1 MERTKN
7 AHSKTRIKTI
17 DTLRTIIVY
26 AVALISQS
34 LNRHVLESGALRRS
48 IPIAVTIYS
57 VCIVFNQLYIVRYR
71 IIYNFKRN
79 GKVHFMTL
87 SLSNFLSTIGTK
99 HYYRTTPQTNIGDH
113 LFWNCREIHDKKIR
127 LFPFSATGWR
137 SPQSQLFLINPDIGV
152 KSAHFLITTYTI
164 QTSDMNKHTII
175 GSDY

>member
-7 AHSKTRIKTI
+7 AHSKSRIKTI

-34 LNRHVLESGALRRS
+34 LNRHVLESGAWRRS

-57 VCIVFNQLYIVRYR
+57 VCIASNQLYIVRYR

-87 SLSNFLSTIGTK
+87 LYQISCRLLAQNITIVPHLRRILEIIYFGIVEK
-99 HYYRTTPQTNIGDH
+99 YMIKKFDYSPSPRQDGD
-113 LFWNCREIHDKKIR
+113 LPNLNSF
-127 LFPFSATGWR
+127 
-137 SPQSQLFLINPDIGV
+137 
-152 KSAHFLITTYTI
+152 
-164 QTSDMNKHTII
+164 
-175 GSDY
+175 

>member
-57 VCIVFNQLYIVRYR
+57 VCIA
-71 IIYNFKRN
+71 FK
-79 GKVHFMTL
+79 
-87 SLSNFLSTIGTK
+87 
-99 HYYRTTPQTNIGDH
+99 
-113 LFWNCREIHDKKIR
+113 
-127 LFPFSATGWR
+127 
-137 SPQSQLFLINPDIGV
+137 
-152 KSAHFLITTYTI
+152 
-164 QTSDMNKHTII
+164 
-175 GSDY
+175 